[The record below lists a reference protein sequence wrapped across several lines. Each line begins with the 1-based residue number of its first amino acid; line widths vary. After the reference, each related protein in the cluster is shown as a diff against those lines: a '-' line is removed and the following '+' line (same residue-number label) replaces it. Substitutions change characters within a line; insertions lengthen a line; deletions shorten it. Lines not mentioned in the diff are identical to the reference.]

1 MCSDAG
7 RLADAVEQSCKWT
20 APLTQHLEILR
31 IRTECLFAVVFVG
44 GAFDTVLIRGEDEV

>member
-20 APLTQHLEILR
+20 APLTQHLENLR
-31 IRTECLFAVVFVG
+31 IRTECLFAVVFVR
-44 GAFDTVLIRGEDEV
+44 GAFDTVFIRGEDEV